1 MSKQK
6 PFKADIKN
14 FYTSQ
19 IEDVALFSFV
29 YGVQHFLPAIQ
40 TKTLIESFKELFD
53 LSEDEYPTQCA
64 ITNYQTMKNKFL
76 KLDRKVE

>member
-6 PFKADIKN
+6 PFKTDIKT
-14 FYTSQ
+14 FYNSQ
-19 IEDVALFSFV
+19 AEDLLLFAFV
-29 YGVQHFLPAIQ
+29 SGVQHFLPAIQ
-40 TKTLIESFKELFD
+40 TKTLIESGKEFFN

-76 KLDRKVE
+76 KKDRTIE